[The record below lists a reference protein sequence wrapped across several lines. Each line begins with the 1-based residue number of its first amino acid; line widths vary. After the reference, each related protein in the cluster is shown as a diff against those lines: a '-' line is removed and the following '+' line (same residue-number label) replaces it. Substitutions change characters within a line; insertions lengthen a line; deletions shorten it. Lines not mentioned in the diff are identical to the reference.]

1 MSTIAFD
8 GITLAADRAAWSGGC
23 KYRVRKVFNVTAT
36 TGKRYLVAFC
46 GDGHFAQAV
55 LSWMRGGQHP
65 GAYPT
70 TDNVVI
76 AVVIDEQRRI
86 WRLESTALRYGRVL
100 ERLHACGGGQDF
112 AIGALEGGA
121 TAVQAVRIA
130 IKRSEMAGLGVDSVR
145 FL

>member
-1 MSTIAFD
+1 
-8 GITLAADRAAWSGGC
+8 
-23 KYRVRKVFNVTAT
+23 
-36 TGKRYLVAFC
+36 
-46 GDGHFAQAV
+46 
-55 LSWMRGGQHP
+55 MRGGQHP

-70 TDNVVI
+70 TDNVVV